1 MPHVGKIRKLE
12 GNIVNQIAAGEVV
25 VQPCSVIKEL
35 VENAIDAGATQVE
48 VKFDGGG
55 ADGLSVIDD
64 GFGMAEEDL
73 ILCIEAHA
81 TSKITSAAD
90 LYSVTSCGFRGEA
103 LASISEVSRFE
114 IISRSEGSENAIQ
127 LYRDNTGAFKTK
139 IAYRNQG
146 TTVQIRDLF
155 HNVPVRRRFLKTDR
169 AEATKNIDTL
179 KKLAISRPWIGFH
192 VKRDGNTTF
201 ELPRKQSLLERVK
214 DLGLF
219 DKKTGLLE
227 IDDDRGELKVHGI
240 ITEPPAHF
248 GNAQKIHLFVNHRP
262 ITDKGLNQAL
272 IRAYSSYI
280 PERRFPGGVI
290 FLDLDPEEVDVN
302 IHPTKSEV
310 RFRQSDVVFKAIY
323 STAKDRLLDTAQIED
338 ASETQTMVYKS
349 SGLAKTVPMNRSYGG
364 VYEGRPDPFGA
375 KPSSSPST
383 SSSESPTIN
392 LQPRLPSTPSSSSVF
407 ETEIGNI
414 DEDSI
419 ETHQDVFDQQ
429 DLPKAHQVLNRFI
442 LMEFDDHFE
451 LMDQH
456 AIHERILYN
465 QLAHEDR
472 KRNFVCQHLL
482 VPSILDLP
490 DALDEI
496 TDILITEFRS
506 MGYELEMSSNGP
518 HLLEVKGVPDFM
530 KVEKGLKVLESMLA
544 ELADGF
550 PPDKDDLRRTILH
563 SAACRSAVKA
573 GDPLTQDELRGMVA
587 ATLTMDSHQG
597 CCPHGRNARWR
608 ISIAEANNMFNR

>member
-1 MPHVGKIRKLE
+1 MGKIKKLE

-48 VKFDGGG
+48 VRFEGGG

-64 GFGMAEEDL
+64 GHGMEDEDL
-73 ILCIEAHA
+73 LLCIEAHA
-81 TSKITSAAD
+81 TSKITSASD

-114 IISRSEGSENAIQ
+114 IISKTEHGEKASRLHKDKSGS
-127 LYRDNTGAFKTK
+127 YKTQP
-139 IAYRNQG
+139 ASRNRG

-155 HNVPVRRRFLKTDR
+155 HNVPVRRRFLKSDR
-169 AEATKNIDTL
+169 AEASNNLDTL
-179 KKLAISRPWIGFH
+179 KKLAVSRPWIGLH
-192 VKRDGNTTF
+192 VLRDGNTTF
-201 ELPRKQSLLERVK
+201 ELPKEQNLMQRVR

-227 IDDDRGELKVHGI
+227 IEHEREGVKVHGV
-240 ITEPPAHF
+240 ITEPPEHY
-248 GNAQKIHLFVNHRP
+248 GNAQKIHLFVNRRP
-262 ITDKGLNQAL
+262 IKDKGLNQAL

-280 PERRFPGGVI
+280 PERRSPGGVI
-290 FLDLDPEEVDVN
+290 FIDLEPEEVDVN

-310 RFRQSDVVFKAIY
+310 RFRQSDVVFKGIY
-323 STAKDRLLDTAQIED
+323 GAVKDRLLDTAQIED
-338 ASETQTMVYKS
+338 ATETQTMVYKS
-349 SGLAKTVPMNRSYGG
+349 SGLPKTVPMNRSYGG

-375 KPSSSPST
+375 TTSNSSPKAPPSSSVDL
-383 SSSESPTIN
+383 N
-392 LQPRLPSTPSSSSVF
+392 PRFPSSSTSLNLPKEDAPSHESEPVAQVF
-407 ETEIGNI
+407 EDLE
-414 DEDSI
+414 
-419 ETHQDVFDQQ
+419 
-429 DLPKAHQVLNRFI
+429 LPKAHQVLNRFI
-442 LMEFDDHFE
+442 LMEFEDHFE

-472 KRNFVCQHLL
+472 KRSFACQHLL
-482 VPSILDLP
+482 VPSTLELP
-490 DALDEI
+490 DALDSI
-496 TDILITEFRS
+496 SDVLIEEFGS
-506 MGYELEMSSNGP
+506 MGYEISMAADGP
-518 HLLEVKGVPDFM
+518 HRLEVSGVPDFL
-530 KVEKGLKVLESMLA
+530 KVEKGLKVLESMLS
-544 ELADGF
+544 ELAEGF
-550 PPDKDDLRRTILH
+550 PPDKDDLRRAILH
-563 SAACRSAVKA
+563 SAACRSAIKA
-573 GDPLTQDELRGMVA
+573 GDPLTDDELRGIVA